1 MTFNPTKTQPAL
13 PAPRLPDPATAAAAA
28 DEEEHEALVQAMAT
42 VTADENDDAGGR
54 GSDSS
59 GGSSSSES
67 SSEDEGDLLEE
78 LWPRET
84 QAELKYEVSGGRCCG
99 GGVVGW
105 CGGVVNWAGRAH
117 RFTPVEITHPASINQ
132 SIIYRSHGRP
142 PLPPLL

>member
-1 MTFNPTKTQPAL
+1 MPAAAVDRIVSIADDRSSRSITHPISDIQPYQD
-13 PAPRLPDPATAAAAA
+13 PASPARPPPPDPATAAAAT
-28 DEEEHEALVQAMAT
+28 DEEEHEALVQAMAA

-99 GGVVGW
+99 GGVGWW
-105 CGGVVNWAGRAH
+105 CGELGRSSA
-117 RFTPVEITHPASINQ
+117 
-132 SIIYRSHGRP
+132 
-142 PLPPLL
+142 PLYPR